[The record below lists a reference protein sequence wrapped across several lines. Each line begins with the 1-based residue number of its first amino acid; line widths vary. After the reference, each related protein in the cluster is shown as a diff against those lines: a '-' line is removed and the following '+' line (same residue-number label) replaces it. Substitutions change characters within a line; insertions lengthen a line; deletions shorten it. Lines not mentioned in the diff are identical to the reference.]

1 MRITPVDTTIRNHEI
16 HLQER
21 EVLALVKEL
30 QDMESI
36 LESILQERR
45 NPSPTTLVRERFPML
60 TSLHEGLG
68 KRNTI
73 NPGQYLVREP
83 LRGAKKKDS

>member
-21 EVLALVKEL
+21 EALALVKEF

-36 LESILQERR
+36 LQYR
-45 NPSPTTLVRERFPML
+45 NPLTPMTLVRERFPML

-83 LRGAKKKDS
+83 LRGTKKKDS